1 MLAVRIRIRT
11 GFLLDGVTRRRSS
24 QKYLWNQAREAT
36 LCLELMKSFPLR
48 FKKIT
53 IYWRNRSPTMSPK
66 NILENLFILPPKAM
80 LMLVATAVLLVGGY
94 FFTLYAIH
102 GFSPDF
108 LKINKCVESGGRWDY
123 KSRNCE
129 QVFESK
135 NSYDLSSEKHYP

>member
-1 MLAVRIRIRT
+1 
-11 GFLLDGVTRRRSS
+11 
-24 QKYLWNQAREAT
+24 
-36 LCLELMKSFPLR
+36 
-48 FKKIT
+48 
-53 IYWRNRSPTMSPK
+53 MSAK

-123 KSRNCE
+123 KLRNCE